1 MEKTHLSF
9 AELFPSAN
17 VIRSIRP
24 KSDSVNIFE
33 YLSFSDNIEKVRV
46 SSFLHNVD
54 ELEQEL
60 LFLDV
65 DRCKVDEGNQV
76 EPIGNVVPLD
86 YDFPIFALRV

>member
-1 MEKTHLSF
+1 MEKTHLGF

-65 DRCKVDEGNQV
+65 DRCKVYKGNQV

-86 YDFPIFALRV
+86 NDFPIFALRV

>member
-9 AELFPSAN
+9 TKLFPSAY
-17 VIRSIRP
+17 VIWSIRP
-24 KSDSVNIFE
+24 KSDCVNIFE

-65 DRCKVDEGNQV
+65 NRCKVDEGNQV
-76 EPIGNVVPLD
+76 ESIGNVVPLD
-86 YDFPIFALRV
+86 NDFPIFALRV

>member
-9 AELFPSAN
+9 AELFPSAD

-33 YLSFSDNIEKVRV
+33 YLSFSDNIEEVRV

-60 LFLDV
+60 LFLDI
-65 DRCKVDEGNQV
+65 DRCKVNKGNQV

-86 YDFPIFALRV
+86 NDFPIFALRV